1 MTPSG
6 TLPIVMKSERK
17 TPNRPIRSATGVLWG
32 LHKDFDIYNWCP
44 VGSSD
49 IDKRF
54 VERDESPHPQWKYSY
69 GCELMCMYR
78 VRELYANIRA
88 RALHNKQV
96 CGRDRRVLQSCL

>member
-1 MTPSG
+1 LAGLRVMTPSG

-49 IDKRF
+49 IDNRF
-54 VERDESPHPQWKYSY
+54 VERDESPHPQKLSHWHSHS
-69 GCELMCMYR
+69 L
-78 VRELYANIRA
+78 
-88 RALHNKQV
+88 
-96 CGRDRRVLQSCL
+96 